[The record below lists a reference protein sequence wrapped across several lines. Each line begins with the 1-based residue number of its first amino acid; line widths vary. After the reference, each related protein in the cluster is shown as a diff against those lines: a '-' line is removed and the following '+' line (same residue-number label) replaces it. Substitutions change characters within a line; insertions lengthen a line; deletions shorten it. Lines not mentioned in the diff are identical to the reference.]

1 MPWHLVLVSIPV
13 LGVCEPWCTEP
24 CGVLN
29 GIVELECGTC
39 DPTKTACFP
48 GADGYGASRQPLK
61 ATGGMSGMGGM
72 SGALKRVKVHPTGAA
87 VASLFTLP
95 DAPRMNASSFYA
107 PASVEDEAAVH
118 TAGRTNNYACDSAA
132 CARVRLQELREAN
145 AQVIGSNGHVLAGGQ
160 QVPCEF
166 QRATREELLAMTI
179 NERDTYLT
187 ALPTV
192 IRGLTEDWPAR
203 TLWADPRK
211 FSARFGH
218 HEVKAIRA
226 AHGFGKLARLGG
238 SGCFDF
244 DEQACPGQQNATV
257 SFAELV
263 PYSADE
269 QIVIMDLPD
278 MVRGEHELLTD
289 LSTEYEVPEFLESI
303 SNVRL
308 LSLGGRPEGV
318 QMSAHHSAWLAV
330 IEGAKLWHLAPPNRP
345 QPSNRYCPN
354 RGKIDYELARREG
367 VIHCMAY
374 PGEVV
379 VVPDNW
385 WHATCNM
392 LPYTIAV
399 GGQTWDRSAGTQF
412 GARGEAEKAATIAR
426 WREGRPRGLNHYQ
439 SMIEGMG
446 LERGERLPTTAV

>member
-1 MPWHLVLVSIPV
+1 MTVRPFPIAALTFLCSLGTGILWNALYFIAEREYGFTQRDSLLLAFLNGVLYTFVAMRAGPTVRFLERHMSARSALGLVLLVQAAMAPLVLIPSVAVLWVSAIAM
-13 LGVCEPWCTEP
+13 
-24 CGVLN
+24 
-29 GIVELECGTC
+29 
-39 DPTKTACFP
+39 TA
-48 GADGYGASRQPLK
+48 L
-61 ATGGMSGMGGM
+61 
-72 SGALKRVKVHPTGAA
+72 GALQWPIVQAYLAAGRHGAEMRNA
-87 VASLFTLP
+87 IGWW
-95 DAPRMNASSFYA
+95 NASWMLA
-107 PASVEDEAAVH
+107 TAIGLALAGPLEAAQLA
-118 TAGRTNNYACDSAA
+118 TANTTAA
-132 CARVRLQELREAN
+132 AMTTPMNQEL
-145 AQVIGSNGHVLAGGQ
+145 
-160 QVPCEF
+160 
-166 QRATREELLAMTI
+166 
-179 NERDTYLT
+179 
-187 ALPTV
+187 
-192 IRGLTEDWPAR
+192 
-203 TLWADPRK
+203 
-211 FSARFGH
+211 
-218 HEVKAIRA
+218 A
-226 AHGFGKLARLGG
+226 A
-238 SGCFDF
+238 
-244 DEQACPGQQNATV
+244 V

-412 GARGEAEKAATIAR
+412 GARGEA
-426 WREGRPRGLNHYQ
+426 
-439 SMIEGMG
+439 
-446 LERGERLPTTAV
+446 